1 MVRIRLIP
9 RRTTQNIVVA
19 DSGRARNA
27 KVVDKLGVVRVK
39 RNALRVSIDVMALK
53 SWLRAGVLPTR
64 AAARLLVNVGIL

>member
-53 SWLRAGVLPTR
+53 S
-64 AAARLLVNVGIL
+64 